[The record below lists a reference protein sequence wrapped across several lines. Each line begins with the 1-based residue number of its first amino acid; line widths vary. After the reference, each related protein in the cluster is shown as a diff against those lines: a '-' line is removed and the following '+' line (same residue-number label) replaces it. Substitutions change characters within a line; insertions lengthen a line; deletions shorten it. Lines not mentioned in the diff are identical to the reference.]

1 MSTPEAR
8 KTVVMVVDDAVDCIR
23 MINDAL
29 EGAGMTVLIALEGS
43 QALTISQNITPD
55 IVLMDAIMPNMDGF
69 ETCRRGFR

>member
-23 MINDAL
+23 MINEAL
-29 EGAGMTVLIALEGS
+29 ESAGMTVLIALEGS

-55 IVLMDAIMPNMDGF
+55 IVLMDAIMPTWMASKPAVG
-69 ETCRRGFR
+69 

>member
-1 MSTPEAR
+1 MNTPEAR

-55 IVLMDAIMPNMDGF
+55 IVLMHA
-69 ETCRRGFR
+69 